1 MFMVRG
7 NTIGLVTLR
16 PKTTP
21 AADMHDNNSDHL
33 DDLLAEWQP
42 QVKTPPDF
50 RREVWRRIAAETKN
64 PGLIE
69 RFSWWLLQPK
79 REIAIMTAAVVLAVV
94 WGVTH
99 PPKVSNP
106 HDAYLTSIS
115 PFGEIHLSLGRP

>member
-1 MFMVRG
+1 MARG
-7 NTIGLVTLR
+7 NTIGLVTYR

-21 AADMHDNNSDHL
+21 AAAMHDNNPDHL

-42 QVKTPPDF
+42 QVETPPDF
-50 RREVWRRIAAETKN
+50 RREVWRRIAVESIN

-69 RFSWWLLQPK
+69 RFSWWLMQPK

-99 PPKVSNP
+99 PPEATSP

-115 PFGEIHLSLGRP
+115 PFDVNHHSLGRP